1 MSESTESAGPRPTP
15 TPVAV
20 LANVWT
26 FEPSADAV
34 LALPNRCANC
44 GEPGGASVRLQP
56 PFGKPWRPVLAPH
69 CARCAGRFEQN
80 RTRHILAAASGFFVG
95 LVLLLGLPL
104 ARPMLGMVAYCTI
117 ATLGSV
123 VPFMVAW
130 WFARRVVA
138 EPGQSHPEVSIWW
151 DKCGLRGTSQAW
163 FEELATLNGG
173 AAQATAKGRPFVWAA
188 LIVPATFLAVAPTA
202 FQWLFPT
209 VTVLNLSPVD
219 FELVVDGT
227 SHGVVGVTSL
237 ESTSAGKRVALGAG
251 SHVLEARP
259 TDGEV
264 RETYRVE
271 VEVEAGE
278 EYLFAPGAAGYCFW
292 LERTVYGARDGKSHV
307 NPLGGKDGFF
317 RLPSVVDTWFAP
329 NPEPNSDRR
338 SSGGEM
344 VAVRHGR
351 CADAPSRS
359 NLSR

>member
-1 MSESTESAGPRPTP
+1 MSESTESAGPRPTS
-15 TPVAV
+15 TQVVAT
-20 LANVWT
+20 ANVWT

-56 PFGKPWRPVLAPH
+56 PLGKPWRPVLAPH
-69 CARCAGRFEQN
+69 CSRCARRLEQ
-80 RTRHILAAASGFFVG
+80 RKTRHILAAAAGFFVG
-95 LVLLLGLPL
+95 LALLLGLPL
-104 ARPMLGMVAYCTI
+104 TRSMLGMVTYCAI

-123 VPFMVAW
+123 VPFGVAW
-130 WFARRVVA
+130 WMSRRVVS
-138 EPGQSHPEVSIWW
+138 EPGQSAPEVAIWW
-151 DKCGLRGTSQAW
+151 DKRGLRGTNQAW

-173 AAQATAKGRPFVWAA
+173 AVQASENVRPIVWAG
-188 LIVPATFLAVAPTA
+188 LIVPATLLAVAPTA
-202 FQWLFPT
+202 FQWLFPI

-251 SHVLEARP
+251 SHVLEARAI
-259 TDGEV
+259 DGESG
-264 RETYRVE
+264 ETYRVE
-271 VEVEAGE
+271 AVVEAGE
-278 EYLFAPGAAGYCFW
+278 EYLFAPGATGYCFW
-292 LERTVYGARDGKSHV
+292 LERNVYGARDGKSHV
-307 NPLGGKDGFF
+307 HPLGGKDGFF
-317 RLPSVVDTWFAP
+317 RLPSIVDTWFAP

-351 CADAPSRS
+351 CAEAPARS